1 MLQLKLQTMN
11 KDRAHRAMTV
21 ATAVKAAM
29 LMTAMAAGAAHAD
42 PSPALDRMSI
52 SAGGFY
58 AEPKI
63 HVGADT
69 RYGRVDTPDE
79 KIDDETLPR
88 VKAELLIGDSHGI
101 SVDYFRYDKSYNPS
115 ITGDTT
121 YQGQPVTG
129 TAAIDGKLQFDLA
142 QVAYK
147 WWLGKG
153 ADVFGVG
160 VGAAYLHAKVSG
172 SATGQLTGLAGGNI
186 DVSSGAS
193 QSASESGYAPLL
205 ELGWKHS
212 FNENVRMFA
221 DASGVKKN
229 GGSLEG
235 HVYGGSVGVEWFPV
249 KNVGVVLDYGIQKI
263 KLERNNAE
271 RNADLNLRLTGP
283 SAFVK
288 VRF

>member
-1 MLQLKLQTMN
+1 MQSISTPRRALQGAVL
-11 KDRAHRAMTV
+11 MTV
-21 ATAVKAAM
+21 I
-29 LMTAMAAGAAHAD
+29 AAGVAHAD

-69 RYGRVDTPDE
+69 KYGRVDTPDE
-79 KIDDETLPR
+79 KIDHETLPR
-88 VKAELLIGDSHGI
+88 VKAEFLIGDSHGI

-115 ITGDTT
+115 VTGDTN
-121 YQGQPVTG
+121 YQGTPVGG
-129 TAAIDGKLQFDLA
+129 TAAIDGNLQLDLA

-160 VGAAYLHAKVSG
+160 VGAAYLHAKLSG
-172 SATGQLTGLAGGNI
+172 SATGQITGLPGGTI
-186 DVSSGAS
+186 DLSSGGS
-193 QSASESGYAPLL
+193 ESASESGYAPLL

-221 DASGVKKN
+221 DASGIKKN

-263 KLERNNAE
+263 KLERNAE
-271 RNADLNLRLTGP
+271 RGADLNLRLTGP